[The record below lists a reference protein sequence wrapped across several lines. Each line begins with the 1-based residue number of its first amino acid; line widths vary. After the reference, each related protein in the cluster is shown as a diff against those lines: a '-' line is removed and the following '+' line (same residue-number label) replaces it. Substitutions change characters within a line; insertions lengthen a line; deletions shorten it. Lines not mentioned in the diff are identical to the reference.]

1 MSLKINKTCNAR
13 NIYDDLTMSVRD
25 QDDCSM
31 DLIVLYSAF
40 LLEFKIRTYAW
51 KLNSIIQKQNRKE
64 TKT

>member
-1 MSLKINKTCNAR
+1 MSLKINKACNAR
-13 NIYDDLTMSVRD
+13 NIYDLTMSVRD

-51 KLNSIIQKQNRKE
+51 KLNSIIEK
-64 TKT
+64 